1 MLQYKTKIPDIISL
15 FKNNLNTLNNGNL
28 KFDLI
33 DYGEDSVSLR
43 MQMHIIT
50 MKLKADGEM
59 VNVIIS
65 FTFEGKDNIGQQ
77 FAKIGADKASCRIVE
92 FINESLEPSAITESA
107 NQYLIQK
114 QADIS
119 SGNKNMV
126 LYGVGIVVL
135 FFVIYY
141 GIMWWSEM
149 EADRMMRDM
158 GF

>member
-1 MLQYKTKIPDIISL
+1 MLEYKTKITDIISL
-15 FKNNLNTLNNGNL
+15 FRNNLNGLNNGNL

-43 MQMHIIT
+43 MEMHIIT

-65 FTFEGKDNIGQQ
+65 YTFEGKDNFGQQ
-77 FAKIGADKASCRIVE
+77 FAKIGADKASFRIVE

-114 QADIS
+114 QTDIS

-126 LYGVGIVVL
+126 LYCLGVVVL
-135 FFVIYY
+135 LFVLYY
-141 GIMWWSEM
+141 GLTWWSEM
-149 EADRMMRDM
+149 EADSMMREL
-158 GF
+158 GY